1 MRLNHPNCAHRLER
15 DTARQEAA
23 AARTE
28 ALQLRGE
35 REVALNRLRAALDAS
50 NTQQRE
56 SGRQV
61 LAVQLER
68 EIATSRMRADRDA
81 AMKQV
86 QLLEQRVA
94 EAVAEREA
102 AWAHGKTDR
111 DLLERALRHR
121 RASKK
126 RKRQMA
132 DPPGAPRPAAGC
144 DGWPPATRSSGCPRR

>member
-81 AMKQV
+81 AEGAAV
-86 QLLEQRVA
+86 ELHDDA
-94 EAVAEREA
+94 EASAPDAPPESGSMGSPGGVG
-102 AWAHGKTDR
+102 AWAK
-111 DLLERALRHR
+111 ALFC
-121 RASKK
+121 
-126 RKRQMA
+126 
-132 DPPGAPRPAAGC
+132 GAVKG
-144 DGWPPATRSSGCPRR
+144 RSGGL